1 MTQRHTKRALD
12 WARCEEVRQDSGSLE
27 AAEDQCRYK
36 LDDPRTGLVESIL
49 KAVLDGRV
57 EGKWAHF

>member
-1 MTQRHTKRALD
+1 MTQRRTQSALD
-12 WARCEEVRQDSGSLE
+12 WARREEVRQDSGSLE
-27 AAEDQCRYK
+27 VLEDQCRYR
-36 LDDPRTGLVESIL
+36 LDDPRTGLVETIL